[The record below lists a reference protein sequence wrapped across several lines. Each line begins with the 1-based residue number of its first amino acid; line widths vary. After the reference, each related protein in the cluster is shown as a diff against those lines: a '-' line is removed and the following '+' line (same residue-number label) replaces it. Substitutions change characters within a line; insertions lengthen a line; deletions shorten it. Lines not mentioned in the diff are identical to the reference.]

1 MHAEIIAIG
10 DELTSGQRLDT
21 NSQWLAVALGELGIG
36 VLYHT
41 TVGDD
46 MAANVEVFR
55 TAIKRADLVVATG
68 GLGPTADDL
77 TRPAIAEAV
86 GVELYEDAASLA
98 HIRKLFTSRGRTMP
112 QQNVVQAMFPVGS
125 RPIPNPHGT
134 APGIQLE
141 VARSGGAPSLLFAL
155 PGVPAE
161 MKEMWH
167 ATLAGE
173 IARHF
178 PNRQIIRQRRIKC
191 FGVGESKLEAML
203 PDLIRRGREPSV
215 GITVHQAT
223 ITLRVMASGPTE
235 QACYEAME
243 PTLQTIRESL
253 GTLAFGEEDDELE
266 HVVARLLAEKNRT
279 LATCEWGTG
288 GLLAHWLHEALDER
302 AYLGGSVIRSP
313 QAAILGAGVAGETID
328 QHGPVSESIARELG
342 ASIRTRLGAH
352 YGLVVGAFPE
362 VDPDADEPPSF
373 FLALATPEIIHI
385 KSSPFA
391 GHPEILKARAA
402 KQALNL
408 LRLTLI
414 GR

>member
-21 NSQWLAVALGELGIG
+21 NSQWLATMLGETGIR

-46 MAANVEVFR
+46 MAANVAVFC
-55 TAIKRADLVVATG
+55 AAFERADLVVATG

-77 TRPAIAEAV
+77 TRRAIAEAV

-98 HIRKLFTSRGRTMP
+98 HIRKLFTLRGRSMP
-112 QQNVVQAMFPVGS
+112 RQNVVQAMFPVGS
-125 RPIPNPHGT
+125 RPVPNPHGT
-134 APGIQLE
+134 APGIQME
-141 VARSGGAPSLLFAL
+141 VARPGGGRTLLLAL

-167 ATLAGE
+167 ATVAEE

-178 PNRQIIRQRRIKC
+178 PSRQVIRQRRIKC

-223 ITLRVMASGPTE
+223 ITLRVTSSGSTE

-243 PTLQTIRESL
+243 PTLETIRQSL
-253 GTLAFGEEDDELE
+253 GTLVFGEEDDELQ
-266 HVVARLLAEKNRT
+266 HAVARLLAERDQT

-288 GLLAHWLHEALDER
+288 GLLAHWLHEALDEET
-302 AYLGGSVIRSP
+302 YLGGSVIRSP
-313 QAAILGAGVAGETID
+313 QAAVLGADVPRDRID
-328 QHGPVSESIARELG
+328 KHGPVSETITREL
-342 ASIRTRLGAH
+342 AEDIRTRLAAH
-352 YGLVVGAFPE
+352 YGLAVGAFPE
-362 VDPDADEPPSF
+362 ADPDADEPPSF
-373 FLALATPEIIHI
+373 FLALATPDAVHI

-408 LRLTLI
+408 LRLTLM
-414 GR
+414 RS